1 MVRLYSSKFLFFSL
15 WKYFLKIYSWQ
26 VYSVDK
32 TWTTQRQKSLH
43 LFLDAIDSYRDQ
55 PISFIFEELDQNHE
69 EIFIVLLES
78 AEMYLKAFVKDK
90 DRYDEE
96 SVPTFEFLQKILFI
110 SEIFLNT
117 ESKLSVSK
125 VFDLKPSM
133 AR

>member
-1 MVRLYSSKFLFFSL
+1 VVRLYSSKFLFFSL